1 MMAGAGMGGVPNHY
15 FGDEANANLATATSM
30 ELPLLKAYES
40 WQKWLGDAIGEILRF
55 AIEVAHEA
63 GKVGPEDKSMRYA
76 DRSMT
81 SERVIDQSVPKPPI
95 PVPGRQ
101 PGAPYPAVP
110 PSAGIPGASSRF
122 PE

>member
-1 MMAGAGMGGVPNHY
+1 
-15 FGDEANANLATATSM
+15 
-30 ELPLLKAYES
+30 
-40 WQKWLGDAIGEILRF
+40 
-55 AIEVAHEA
+55 
-63 GKVGPEDKSMRYA
+63 MRYA